1 MGALDRILLRIYR
14 LEHLNDL
21 LDLPVLLSVAVLT
34 AGRSNGDCLLLV
46 ALWHSENVL
55 MTLNNL

>member
-1 MGALDRILLRIYR
+1 MGTLDRILLRIYR

-21 LDLPVLLSVAVLT
+21 LDLPVLLSVAVLA
-34 AGRSNGDCLLLV
+34 AGRSNGDRLLLV